1 MATADEYAAWIVA
14 NSNRRGTPD
23 FDTVVQ
29 AYEEAKA
36 QEQAVPAVDQRT
48 MPGATAESVAA
59 QRREA
64 LISQIPGVD
73 GRPVPPQPVYVP
85 PTAGQR
91 AVGIGEAALTGVT
104 GVTGGTL
111 GLIGGTL
118 EGLAQ
123 SILSGEFGTD
133 QARQLVERKAME
145 RARQLT
151 FAPRTQAGQEVVEF
165 VGGVAEQLPPFV
177 PVIGQAGTIAQSAR
191 MAAVPVEAAARRGAQ
206 VAAQAPAAVR
216 QAVSEV
222 PIIGTGGRVST
233 GAAAT
238 PEALRRQAIA
248 EELGITLT
256 RGAATR
262 DPAQLAFEKEM
273 MKNPSLGQ
281 PLRNRAEENNL
292 QILQKFEELADQTG
306 AAARSP
312 SDTGNRV
319 INALSSGWNQAKN
332 KTRVQYRKAR
342 QSEGAKQA
350 VDLNRKIE
358 IEIDEQPTQISL
370 IEYLN
375 QQPSGI
381 PATAMADTAKVYLQK
396 LGLAEQDA
404 SGNLVP
410 KQATVGQTEDFRQA
424 MNASKGPNPADA
436 RQVKIIKD
444 LIDATTE
451 GLGGDEYAKART
463 LRQQQARK
471 YESRAIVARLIT
483 NRRGMDDPKV
493 AADQVFNQTILRGSP
508 EEITFLK
515 RVLQTS
521 GQDGRDAFNELKAAT
536 FRYIENE
543 ATKGVGTDSMGRPLV
558 SPAQLNKAINA
569 LDANGRL
576 DVIFDK
582 KTAQLLR
589 DLNTMSKDISTV
601 PPGTLVNP
609 SGTAGTIIA
618 AITEAGSYGLLAGL
632 PVPVLTGLK
641 EASKYV
647 KNRETKA
654 RIRKALE
661 PIKEE

>member
-14 NSNRRGTPD
+14 NANKRGTPE
-23 FDTVVQ
+23 FNTVAQ

-36 QEQAVPAVDQRT
+36 EESAAQGLQQMPPETALSQAV
-48 MPGATAESVAA
+48 
-59 QRREA
+59 
-64 LISQIPGVD
+64 SQIPGAD
-73 GRPVPPQPVYVP
+73 GMPVPPQPVYTA
-85 PTAGQR
+85 PTTGQR
-91 AVGIGEAALTGVT
+91 IVGAGEAALTTLT
-104 GVTGGTL
+104 GATGGTA
-111 GLIGGTL
+111 GLIAGTF
-118 EGLAQ
+118 EGLAE
-123 SILSGEFGTD
+123 SILTGQFGTD

-145 RARQLT
+145 RARQFT
-151 FAPRTQAGQEVVEF
+151 FAPRTRAGEEAVEF

-177 PVIGQAGTIAQSAR
+177 PVIGQAGTIAQSTRA
-191 MAAVPVEAAARRGAQ
+191 AAVPVEAAARRGVQ
-206 VAAQAPAAVR
+206 VVQQAPQMVR
-216 QAVSEV
+216 EAISEA
-222 PIIGTGGRVST
+222 PIIGSGGRVSA

-238 PEALRRQAIA
+238 PEALRRQTIA

-273 MKNPSLGQ
+273 MKNPSLGE

-292 QILQKFEELADQTG
+292 QILQKFDDFVDQTG
-306 AAARSP
+306 GMARSP

-319 INALSSGWNQAKN
+319 INALSKGWEQAKN
-332 KTRVQYRKAR
+332 KTRVQYRKAK
-342 QSEGAKQA
+342 QSEGAKQP
-350 VDLNRKIE
+350 VDLNRTIE

-375 QQPSGI
+375 QQPAGI
-381 PATAMADTAKVYLQK
+381 PATAMADTARAYLQR
-396 LGLAEQDA
+396 LGLAELDG
-404 SGNLVP
+404 SGNLIP
-410 KQATVGQTEDFRQA
+410 KQATVAQIEDFRQA
-424 MNASKGPNPADA
+424 MNAAKGPNPTDA
-436 RQVKIIKD
+436 RQVKIIKNI
-444 LIDATTE
+444 IDATTE
-451 GLGGDEYAKART
+451 GLGGEEYAKARA
-463 LRQQQARK
+463 LRDQQARK

-521 GQDGRDAFNELKAAT
+521 GKNGQEALNELRAAT
-536 FRYIENE
+536 FRHLESE

-558 SPAQLNKAINA
+558 SPAQLNRAVNA

-582 KTAQLLR
+582 KTAQLIR
-589 DLNTMSKDISTV
+589 DLNAMSKDISTV

-632 PVPVLTGLK
+632 PLPVITALR

-654 RIRKALE
+654 RIRRALE
-661 PIKEE
+661 PIGEQK